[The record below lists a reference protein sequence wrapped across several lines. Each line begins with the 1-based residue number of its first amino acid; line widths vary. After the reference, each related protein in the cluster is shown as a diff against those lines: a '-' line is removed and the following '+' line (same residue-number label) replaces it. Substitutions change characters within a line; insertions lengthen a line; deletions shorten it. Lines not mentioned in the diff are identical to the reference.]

1 MTWIGWLAHWEQ
13 SVHKVNE
20 LLAPISVGELYDKI
34 SILEIKLMHVGD
46 NEAKRANIQKE
57 LDKLNRI
64 KHDLKL
70 PDSLNKRAELEEVY
84 QELKTINLALWKIE
98 DMKRRHEKEQNFDQ
112 TFIALARQVY
122 INNDRRAEVKRK
134 INEMLHSDII
144 EEKIY

>member
-1 MTWIGWLAHWEQ
+1 
-13 SVHKVNE
+13 VHKVNE

-70 PDSLNKRAELEEVY
+70 PDSLNKRAEIDDVY
-84 QELKTINLALWKIE
+84 KELKDINLALWKIE
-98 DMKRRHEKEQNFDQ
+98 DMKRQHEKEQNFDQ

-134 INEMLHSDII
+134 INEMLHSDIV

>member
-1 MTWIGWLAHWEQ
+1 
-13 SVHKVNE
+13 VHKVNE

-46 NEAKRANIQKE
+46 NESKRANIQKE

-70 PDSLNKRAELEEVY
+70 PDSLNKRAEVEEVY

-98 DMKRRHEKEQNFDQ
+98 DMKRQHEKEQNFDQ

-134 INEMLHSDII
+134 INEMLHSDIV

>member
-1 MTWIGWLAHWEQ
+1 M
-13 SVHKVNE
+13 HKVNE

-46 NEAKRANIQKE
+46 NESKQANIQKE

-70 PDSLNKRAELEEVY
+70 PDSLNKRVEIDDVY
-84 QELKTINLALWKIE
+84 KELKDINLALWKIE

-134 INEMLHSDII
+134 INEMLHSDIV

>member
-1 MTWIGWLAHWEQ
+1 
-13 SVHKVNE
+13 
-20 LLAPISVGELYDKI
+20 
-34 SILEIKLMHVGD
+34 VGD
-46 NEAKRANIQKE
+46 NESKRANIQKE

-70 PDSLNKRAELEEVY
+70 PDSLNKRAEIDDVY
-84 QELKTINLALWKIE
+84 KELKDINLALWKIE

-112 TFIALARQVY
+112 TFISLARQVY

-134 INEMLHSDII
+134 INEMLHSDIV

>member
-1 MTWIGWLAHWEQ
+1 M
-13 SVHKVNE
+13 HKVNE
-20 LLAPISVGELYDKI
+20 ILAPISVGELYDKI
-34 SILEIKLMHVGD
+34 SILEIKLDHVGS
-46 NEAKRANIQKE
+46 NENKRANIQKE

-70 PDSLNKRAELEEVY
+70 PDSLNKRAELEEIY
-84 QELKTINLALWKIE
+84 KELKTINLALWKIE
-98 DMKRRHEKEQNFDQ
+98 DLKRKHEKEQNFDQ

-134 INEMLHSDII
+134 INDILHSDIV

>member
-1 MTWIGWLAHWEQ
+1 
-13 SVHKVNE
+13 VHKVNE

-70 PDSLNKRAELEEVY
+70 PDSLNKRAEIDVVY
-84 QELKTINLALWKIE
+84 QELKDINLALWKIE

-112 TFIALARQVY
+112 TFISLARQVY

-134 INEMLHSDII
+134 INEMLHSDIV

>member
-1 MTWIGWLAHWEQ
+1 
-13 SVHKVNE
+13 VHKVNE

-34 SILEIKLMHVGD
+34 SILEIKLDHVGD

-64 KHDLKL
+64 RHDLKL
-70 PDSLNKRAELEEVY
+70 PDSLNKRAEIDDVY
-84 QELKTINLALWKIE
+84 KELKNINLALWKIE

-134 INEMLHSDII
+134 INEMLHSDIV

>member
-1 MTWIGWLAHWEQ
+1 
-13 SVHKVNE
+13 VHKVNE

-46 NEAKRANIQKE
+46 NESKQANIQKE

-70 PDSLNKRAELEEVY
+70 PDSLNKRVEIDDVY
-84 QELKTINLALWKIE
+84 KELKDINLALWKIE

-134 INEMLHSDII
+134 INEMLHSDIV

>member
-1 MTWIGWLAHWEQ
+1 M
-13 SVHKVNE
+13 HKVNE

-46 NEAKRANIQKE
+46 NEAKQANIQKE

-70 PDSLNKRAELEEVY
+70 PDSLNKRAEIDVVY
-84 QELKTINLALWKIE
+84 QELKDINLALWKIE

-112 TFIALARQVY
+112 TFISLARQVY

-134 INEMLHSDII
+134 INEMLHSDIV

>member
-1 MTWIGWLAHWEQ
+1 
-13 SVHKVNE
+13 VHKVNE

-34 SILEIKLMHVGD
+34 SILEIKLMHVGN

-70 PDSLNKRAELEEVY
+70 PDNLNKRTELEEVY

-112 TFIALARQVY
+112 AFIALARQVY

-134 INEMLHSDII
+134 INEMLHSDIV

>member
-1 MTWIGWLAHWEQ
+1 M
-13 SVHKVNE
+13 HKVNE

-34 SILEIKLMHVGD
+34 SILEIKMMHVGD
-46 NEAKRANIQKE
+46 NESKQANIQKE

-70 PDSLNKRAELEEVY
+70 PDSLNKRADIDDVY
-84 QELKTINLALWKIE
+84 QELKDINLALWKIE

-112 TFIALARQVY
+112 TFISLARQVY

-134 INEMLHSDII
+134 INEMLHSDIV

>member
-1 MTWIGWLAHWEQ
+1 M
-13 SVHKVNE
+13 HKVNE

-70 PDSLNKRAELEEVY
+70 PDSLNKRADIDVVY
-84 QELKTINLALWKIE
+84 KELKDINLALWTIE

-134 INEMLHSDII
+134 INEMLHSDIV

>member
-1 MTWIGWLAHWEQ
+1 
-13 SVHKVNE
+13 VHKVNE
-20 LLAPISVGELYDKI
+20 ILAPISVGELYDKI
-34 SILEIKLMHVGD
+34 SILEIKLDHVGD
-46 NEAKRANIQKE
+46 NQSKRSNIQKE
-57 LDKLNRI
+57 LDKLIRI

-70 PDSLNKRAELEEVY
+70 PDSLNKRAELEQVY

-112 TFIALARQVY
+112 TFVALARQVY

-134 INEMLHSDII
+134 INEMLHSDIV

>member
-1 MTWIGWLAHWEQ
+1 M
-13 SVHKVNE
+13 HKVNE

-34 SILEIKLMHVGD
+34 SILEIKMDHVGD
-46 NEAKRANIQKE
+46 NESKRANIQKE

-134 INEMLHSDII
+134 INEMLHSDIV